1 MKNAKMSV
9 KGDILTIEVDLS
21 QRNGL
26 SGSGKTVII
35 ASTEGSTKLDGDHAQ
50 VSVGLNVYTKD
61 LSVTNTAE
69 KPKGK
74 GK

>member
-1 MKNAKMSV
+1 MTV
-9 KGDILTIEVDLS
+9 KGNTLTIEVDLS

-35 ASTEGSTKLDGDHAQ
+35 GSTEGSVKLDGDHDQ

-61 LSVTNTAE
+61 LTVTDR
-69 KPKGK
+69 KPKK
-74 GK
+74 